1 MELSTLHQSSEDV
14 DYNDSGTS
22 NASQENILKLRSQT
36 CNNTDDNLDHS
47 SKKRLQKGKQIHTHS
62 EIFNYAYSQIEKEKA
77 MQEIQSLSFS
87 EVTTTMAVN
96 AETRRRPT
104 IEVSFQDLTVTL
116 KGKGRRHLLRCVTGK
131 MMPGRITAVMG
142 PSGAGKTMFLSAL
155 AGKAHGC
162 KITGSIL
169 INGKPDSIH
178 SYKRIIGFVPQD
190 DVVHGNLT
198 VEENLWFSAN
208 CRLPANMLKQDRVL
222 VVERVIECLGL
233 QTVRNSLVGTVEKR
247 GISGGQRK
255 RVNVGLEMVMEPSL
269 LILDEPTSGLDSSSS
284 QLLLRALRR
293 ETLEGVNVSMVVHQ
307 PSYLLFQMFDDL
319 VLLAKGG
326 LTVYHG
332 SVREVEEYFSEIG
345 INVPDRVNPPDYF
358 IDVLEGMV
366 KLNTSSGVTCE
377 QLPVRWMLHKGYHV
391 PPDMH
396 ANAAAMFPEGQL
408 SSNVLN
414 DNEGAA
420 EDHSFVGE
428 IWEYVKSNVKVRS
441 DVIRHNFLRTKD
453 LSNRSTPGILVQYR
467 YFLGRYVSC

>member
-1 MELSTLHQSSEDV
+1 
-14 DYNDSGTS
+14 
-22 NASQENILKLRSQT
+22 
-36 CNNTDDNLDHS
+36 
-47 SKKRLQKGKQIHTHS
+47 
-62 EIFNYAYSQIEKEKA
+62 
-77 MQEIQSLSFS
+77 
-87 EVTTTMAVN
+87 
-96 AETRRRPT
+96 
-104 IEVSFQDLTVTL
+104 
-116 KGKGRRHLLRCVTGK
+116 

-142 PSGAGKTMFLSAL
+142 PSGAGKTTFLSAL
-155 AGKAHGC
+155 AGKAHRC

-169 INGKPDSIH
+169 INGKPGSIH

-190 DVVHGNLT
+190 DIVHGKLT

-208 CRLPANMLKQDRVL
+208 YRYVVLVFGIQFYSDLVLVFLALEWVLYGSQPSFLTFFIKKYYRLPANMLKQDRVL

-233 QTVRNSLVGTVEKR
+233 QRVRNSLVGTVEKR

-255 RVNVGLEMVMEPSL
+255 LVNVGLEIVMEPSL

-293 ETLEGVNVSMVVHQ
+293 ETLEGINVS
-307 PSYLLFQMFDDL
+307 LMFDDL

-326 LTVYHG
+326 LTVYHR
-332 SVREVEEYFSEIG
+332 SVREVEEYFSGLG
-345 INVPDRVNPPDYF
+345 INVPDRVNPLDYF

-408 SSNVLN
+408 SSNELK

-420 EDHSFVGE
+420 EDHSFIGE
-428 IWEYVKSNVKVRS
+428 IWECVKSNVKVRS

-453 LSNRSTPGILVQYR
+453 LSNRSTPGILMQYR
-467 YFLGRYVSC
+467 YFIGRFISC